1 MKYNGEQIGKLIKQE
16 RDKRKMTQAKL
27 ASKLHITNKQISNYE
42 HGNLIPPLET
52 LLNLCDIFGCELGYL
67 LGEEAY
73 QNETYLKTAICKKTG
88 FTLDTVQAIL
98 KLVSDKWNGET
109 NAHMLNRLFATSL
122 MEEFLSDLSDVG
134 AVVEEYESI
143 DNKLNLKYGQ
153 EKVEEVLKIYSDPL
167 IDYQH
172 DVDYQQNNPEICQ
185 ILFEVDN
192 AIDKKTDLENTI
204 NIMRYRLNKTMEAM
218 IDEMYPIS
226 KYRR

>member
-1 MKYNGEQIGKLIKQE
+1 MVTSVRQLSYIRQSVNKL
-16 RDKRKMTQAKL
+16 
-27 ASKLHITNKQISNYE
+27 TN
-42 HGNLIPPLET
+42 HL
-52 LLNLCDIFGCELGYL
+52 
-67 LGEEAY
+67 
-73 QNETYLKTAICKKTG
+73 
-88 FTLDTVQAIL
+88 
-98 KLVSDKWNGET
+98 W
-109 NAHMLNRLFATSL
+109 
-122 MEEFLSDLSDVG
+122 DVG

-226 KYRR
+226 KYRRWGVAQKEDN